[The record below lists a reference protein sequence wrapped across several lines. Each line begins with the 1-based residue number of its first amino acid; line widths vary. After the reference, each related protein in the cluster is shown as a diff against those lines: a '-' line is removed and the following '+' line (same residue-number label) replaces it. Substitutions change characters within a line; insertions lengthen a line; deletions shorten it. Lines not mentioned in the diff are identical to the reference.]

1 MLVVGNFINTGGY
14 AGNAAGFKLSLLT
27 KVHEIKS
34 NKPRMTMMHVLVES
48 IEKNKP
54 ELLHFYKKFENITQI
69 AKWVARSFW
78 PRFIPA
84 ASIVQIYD
92 DYKDNRQ

>member
-69 AKWVARSFW
+69 AK
-78 PRFIPA
+78 
-84 ASIVQIYD
+84 
-92 DYKDNRQ
+92 